1 MKTTPYLL
9 IFILILSC
17 SRKDNEPTPKNDN
30 IPASTTNDTNESFK
44 KWEEEKQKKE
54 EEKKFLDN
62 DGFFPT
68 RETLSDIQDQI
79 DDLKVKVLEYES
91 RLSAPQFNT
100 DILKK
105 IKNPD
110 LNHEIQMN
118 NGNILQ
124 GSILEENLDQ
134 LIMSTQIGQITLS
147 KSDIEDIRELSPV
160 APNLEFD
167 GDFNEEIYITKRKY
181 RGSII
186 NSGKLR
192 ADFVRVIFTLH
203 AEDTSVIASD
213 SSFVDGSLITY
224 SSGIISDSSVEPSQT
239 VSYDVDVKIPKN
251 TEVSYITKSISFNRY
266 Q

>member
-1 MKTTPYLL
+1 MKSIAYTL
-9 IFILILSC
+9 IFLLLLSC
-17 SRKDNEPTPKNDN
+17 SRKRTEPAPSDDATINS
-30 IPASTTNDTNESFK
+30 STEESLELF
-44 KWEEEKQKKE
+44 EIE
-54 EEKKFLDN
+54 EEKKREKKDFLDN

-68 RETLSDIQDQI
+68 RETLTDIQNQI
-79 DDLKVKVLEYES
+79 DDLKIKVLEYES
-91 RLSAPQFNT
+91 RLNAPQFNT

-118 NGNILQ
+118 NGNVLQ

-134 LIMSTQIGQITLS
+134 LIMSTQIGQITLN
-147 KSDIEDIRELSPV
+147 KSDIEDIRELSPI

-167 GDFNEEIYITKRKY
+167 GDFNEEIHISKRKFT
-181 RGSII
+181 GSII

-192 ADFVRVIFTLH
+192 ADFVRVVFSLH
-203 AEDTSVIASD
+203 AEDTSIIASD
-213 SSFVDGSLITY
+213 SSFVNGTLITY

-239 VSYDVDVKIPKN
+239 VSYDVDVNLPKD

-266 Q
+266 R

>member
-1 MKTTPYLL
+1 MKTLYFF

-17 SRKDNEPTPKNDN
+17 SRRDKEPSPNSDSS
-30 IPASTTNDTNESFK
+30 PTTTTNESFE
-44 KWEEEKQKKE
+44 KWDEEKQKKE
-54 EEKKFLDN
+54 DKKDFLDN

-68 RETLSDIQDQI
+68 RETLSDIQNQI

-91 RLSAPQFNT
+91 RLNAPQFNT

-118 NGNILQ
+118 NGNVLQ

-167 GDFNEEIYITKRKY
+167 GDFNEEIHITKRKFS
-181 RGSII
+181 GSII
-186 NSGKLR
+186 NNGKLR

-213 SSFVDGSLITY
+213 SSFVNGSLITY
-224 SSGIISDSSVEPSQT
+224 SSGIISDSSVEPSKT
-239 VSYDVDVKIPKN
+239 VSYNVDVKIPKN
-251 TEVSYITKSISFNRY
+251 SEVSYITKSISFNRY
-266 Q
+266 K

>member
-1 MKTTPYLL
+1 MKSIAYTL
-9 IFILILSC
+9 IFLLLLSC
-17 SRKDNEPTPKNDN
+17 SRKRTEPAPSEDVT
-30 IPASTTNDTNESFK
+30 ITSSTEESLEQ
-44 KWEEEKQKKE
+44 WEIK
-54 EEKKFLDN
+54 EEKKREKKDFLDN

-68 RETLSDIQDQI
+68 RETLTDIQNQI
-79 DDLKVKVLEYES
+79 DDLKIKVLEYES
-91 RLSAPQFNT
+91 RLNAPQFNT

-118 NGNILQ
+118 NGNVLQ

-134 LIMSTQIGQITLS
+134 LIMSTQIGQITLN
-147 KSDIEDIRELSPV
+147 KSDIEDIRELSPI

-167 GDFNEEIYITKRKY
+167 GDFNEEIHISKRKFT
-181 RGSII
+181 GSII

-192 ADFVRVIFTLH
+192 ADFVRVVFSLH
-203 AEDTSVIASD
+203 AEDTSIIASD
-213 SSFVDGSLITY
+213 SSFVNGTLITY

-239 VSYDVDVKIPKN
+239 VSYDVDVNLPKD

-266 Q
+266 R

>member
-1 MKTTPYLL
+1 MKSIVFTL
-9 IFILILSC
+9 IFFLLLSC
-17 SRKDNEPTPKNDN
+17 SRNRTEPTP
-30 IPASTTNDTNESFK
+30 SNDTDTTATSSTEESLE
-44 KWEEEKQKKE
+44 KWEDE
-54 EEKKFLDN
+54 EEKKREEKDFLDN
-62 DGFFPT
+62 EGFFPT
-68 RETLSDIQDQI
+68 RETLTDIQNQI

-91 RLSAPQFNT
+91 RLNAPQFNT
-100 DILKK
+100 DVLKK

-118 NGNILQ
+118 NGNVLQ

-134 LIMSTQIGQITLS
+134 LIMSTQIGQITLN
-147 KSDIEDIRELSPV
+147 KSDIEDIRELSPI

-167 GDFNEEIYITKRKY
+167 GDFNEEIHISKRKFT
-181 RGSII
+181 GSII

-213 SSFVDGSLITY
+213 SSFVNGSLITY

-239 VSYDVDVKIPKN
+239 VSYDVDVNHPKN
-251 TEVSYITKSISFNRY
+251 AEVSYITKSISFNRY
-266 Q
+266 R